1 MSFFRNLCCAL
12 IIAPSAW
19 AAGPSDTLNERIPV
33 SRLELEA
40 HWQVDCQKSWN
51 SFIAFASAFKNQG
64 ECVMPVKL
72 QRQIQLCAFIY
83 QPPGETAH
91 STCRDFDGAQRAA
104 IQGNCQAM
112 ALLPEGSAKCK
123 P

>member
-1 MSFFRNLCCAL
+1 MV
-12 IIAPSAW
+12 
-19 AAGPSDTLNERIPV
+19 NERIPV

-40 HWQVDCQKSWN
+40 HWQVDCEQSWN
-51 SFIAFASAFKNQG
+51 DLIQFAIAFDDQG
-64 ECVMPVKL
+64 ECVIPAKL

-91 STCRDFDGAQRAA
+91 STCRDFDGARRAA
-104 IQGNCQAM
+104 IQANCQAM
-112 ALLPEGSAKCK
+112 TLLLEGSAECK